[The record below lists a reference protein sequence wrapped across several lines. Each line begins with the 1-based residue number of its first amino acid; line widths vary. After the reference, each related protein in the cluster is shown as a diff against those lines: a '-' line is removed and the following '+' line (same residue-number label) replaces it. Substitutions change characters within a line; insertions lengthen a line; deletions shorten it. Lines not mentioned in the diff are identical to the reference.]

1 MLKRTKKQLKHH
13 LALDSQ
19 FDAFLRMLN
28 KRSLYFF
35 FIRPRDTCN
44 ILQTAGL
51 AFKFCLSFRPSLI
64 GTTYLLILI
73 SISMKFS
80 LLDDTG

>member
-1 MLKRTKKQLKHH
+1 LEKKQLKHH

-19 FDAFLRMLN
+19 FDAFLCTPN

-44 ILQTAGL
+44 ILQTWL
-51 AFKFCLSFRPSLI
+51 LNFVCLFAFIFAKKRIESKWFNS
-64 GTTYLLILI
+64 
-73 SISMKFS
+73 
-80 LLDDTG
+80 